1 MSLGLCLDPD
11 HNAGD
16 VCLCPTGCGGFSLLN
31 RLIMANHERSR
42 TYTAGIDSHH
52 PAHISSLGP
61 TVYCIALLTLE
72 GHWLFCCIT
81 DLNLTFERPVEDTEV
96 VTQKKKMAFLCPLT
110 ACGFLPTSLSRIQM
124 LVVLWIVSVKASE
137 TPSDAFTR
145 GQTELPTCVLY
156 FSSLF
161 QIVIVLPWHSQCCT
175 ALRSVVPLSGLSI
188 WTGQA
193 RAKDGQKNVGFFFF

>member
-81 DLNLTFERPVEDTEV
+81 DLNLTFERPVEDTKV
-96 VTQKKKMAFLCPLT
+96 VTQKKKWPFYVRWQLVDSYQHLWAEYECLWF
-110 ACGFLPTSLSRIQM
+110 CGSWVWKHLRLPQM
-124 LVVLWIVSVKASE
+124 LSHGGRLNFLRASFIS
-137 TPSDAFTR
+137 P
-145 GQTELPTCVLY
+145 L
-156 FSSLF
+156 FS
-161 QIVIVLPWHSQCCT
+161 
-175 ALRSVVPLSGLSI
+175 
-188 WTGQA
+188 
-193 RAKDGQKNVGFFFF
+193 K